1 MPLIHPELLP
11 QRVAA
16 LDGIDAVRTA
26 LAGAP
31 GFLVGGSVRD
41 LLLGAERSDIDVIV
55 EGPVEE
61 VASALGGQ
69 VRSHE
74 RFGTATVR
82 LDGVE
87 LDLAS
92 ARAESYP
99 RPGALPEVRP
109 ASLADDLAR
118 RDFSINAMAWP
129 LTGEESLIDPHGG
142 LADLRS
148 GVLRVL
154 HGRSIEDDPT
164 RALRAARY
172 AGRLGF
178 EPEPGTEELIRAA
191 DLETISRERVESEL
205 RRIAAE
211 PAPRRGFEL
220 ADAWDLVE
228 LQPGAGELIE
238 SVVAVLESEPWRRIA
253 DRGEAVLAA
262 ALGRFGDEVRRLA
275 EMEPATPSE
284 GVAAARGRT
293 GVELALARALG
304 GEWLDAYVESWRHVR
319 PDITGR
325 DLLAAGIPEGPAIG
339 RGLKAALTARL
350 DGEAEGRDEELAVA
364 LDAASAG
371 ERF

>member
-1 MPLIHPELLP
+1 MRQIHPELLP
-11 QRVAA
+11 RRVAA
-16 LDGIDAVRTA
+16 LDGIEAVRAA
-26 LAGAP
+26 LADAP
-31 GFLVGGSVRD
+31 AFLVGGSVRD
-41 LLLGAERSDIDVIV
+41 LLLGADRSDIDVVV
-55 EGPVEE
+55 EGSVEE
-61 VASALGGQ
+61 VAKALGGP

-99 RPGALPEVRP
+99 RPGALPEVRS

-118 RDFSINAMAWP
+118 RDFSVNAMAWP

-142 LADLRS
+142 LADLER

-154 HGRSIEDDPT
+154 HERSIEDDPT

-172 AGRLGF
+172 AGRFGF
-178 EPEPGTEELIRAA
+178 ELEPTTEELIRAA
-191 DLETISRERVESEL
+191 DLETVSRERVESEL

-211 PAPRRGFEL
+211 PAPRAGFEL
-220 ADAWDLVE
+220 ADGWGLVE
-228 LQPGAGELIE
+228 LVPGAGDLID
-238 SVVAVLESEPWRRIA
+238 SVVAVLESEPWRGVA

-262 ALGRFGDEVRRLA
+262 ALGRFGEEARRLPR
-275 EMEPATPSE
+275 MDPARPSE
-284 GVAAARGRT
+284 GVAAGRGRT

-304 GEWLDAYVESWRHVR
+304 GEWLDAYVESWRHLR
-319 PDITGR
+319 PEITGR

-339 RGLKAALTARL
+339 RGLEAALTARL
-350 DGEAEGRDEELAVA
+350 DGEAVGRDEELAVA

-371 ERF
+371 

>member
-1 MPLIHPELLP
+1 MPEIHPELMP

-16 LDGIDAVRTA
+16 LDGIEAVRAA
-26 LAGAP
+26 LAGVP
-31 GFLVGGSVRD
+31 TFLVGGSVRD
-41 LLLGAERSDIDVIV
+41 LLLGAERSDIDVVV

-61 VASALGGQ
+61 AANALGGP

-99 RPGALPEVRP
+99 RPGALPDVRP
-109 ASLADDLAR
+109 AALADDLAR

-142 LADLRS
+142 LADLER
-148 GVLRVL
+148 GVLRIL
-154 HGRSIEDDPT
+154 HERSIEDDPT
-164 RALRAARY
+164 RSLRAARY
-172 AGRLGF
+172 AGRFGF
-178 EPEPGTEELIRAA
+178 ELEPTTEERIRAA
-191 DLETISRERVESEL
+191 DLGTVSRERVESEL

-211 PAPRRGFEL
+211 AAPRPGFEL
-220 ADAWDLVE
+220 AEAWGLVE
-228 LQPGAGELIE
+228 LQPRAGELIE
-238 SVVAVLESEPWRRIA
+238 SVVSVVESERWRRVA

-262 ALGRFGDEVRRLA
+262 ALGRYGEEVRNLA
-275 EMEPATPSE
+275 ATAPARPSE

-304 GEWLDAYVESWRHVR
+304 AEWLDIYVESWRHVR
-319 PDITGR
+319 PEITGR

-339 RGLKAALTARL
+339 RGLGAALKARL
-350 DGEAEGRDEELAVA
+350 DSEAEGRDEELAVA

-371 ERF
+371 

>member
-1 MPLIHPELLP
+1 MLEIHPELLP
-11 QRVAA
+11 RRVAA
-16 LDGIDAVRTA
+16 LDGIDAVRAA
-26 LAGAP
+26 LAGTP

-41 LLLGAERSDIDVIV
+41 LLLGAERGDIDVVV
-55 EGPVEE
+55 EGSVEE
-61 VASALGGQ
+61 VANALGGP

-92 ARAESYP
+92 ARAESYR

-129 LTGEESLIDPHGG
+129 LIGEESLIDPHAG
-142 LADLRS
+142 LADLAG

-154 HGRSIEDDPT
+154 HERSIEDDPT

-172 AGRLGF
+172 AGRFGF
-178 EPEPGTEELIRAA
+178 ELEPRTEELIRAA
-191 DLETISRERVESEL
+191 DLETVSRERVESEL

-211 PAPRRGFEL
+211 PAARAGFEL
-220 ADAWDLVE
+220 ADAWGLVE
-228 LQPGAGELIE
+228 LRPGAGELIE
-238 SVVAVLESEPWRRIA
+238 SVVAVFESEPWRSVA

-262 ALGRFGDEVRRLA
+262 ALERFGEEVRRLA
-275 EMEPATPSE
+275 HMDPARPSV

-293 GVELALARALG
+293 GTELALARALG
-304 GEWLDAYVESWRHVR
+304 AEWLDTYVESWRHIR
-319 PDITGR
+319 LEITGR

-339 RGLKAALTARL
+339 RGLNSALTARL
-350 DGEAEGRDEELAVA
+350 DGEATGRDEELAVA
-364 LDAASAG
+364 LAAASAG
-371 ERF
+371 